1 MESTL
6 TANKLKIFL
15 DTNIPS
21 KKEPFLFTRNILYRK
36 DPLMGGGTP
45 TLSSEL
51 PFFNTQYKY
60 PKSVLDNLSYDK
72 CIQFFFDEKIFIEI
86 LNTHIVKE
94 SLYPATTPEEIKE
107 TIDFNIN
114 TTIELLFP
122 TKKNNHYDSY
132 TNNILGIQPK
142 LSFKGSFGVIEPVL
156 PNNLK
161 TKYSYIK
168 IDNKKYTIVKTTI
181 LNDIFNH
188 PGYSKMI
195 ESYNK
200 INLKKM
206 ELNIQKK
213 IKNILEKFFITMSK
227 IRKNNYLNELKQIL
241 QKVLDNE
248 TREEQRIRYKID
260 IVFITEYIKL
270 LNTIIN
276 TNNSDESNISNM
288 ETITYKIDK
297 ISMYIPTKINKI
309 LKEIKEILDKFEL
322 LNSIHKKH
330 LTNGVINIDFDKNV
344 SNYMKENYKNYYN
357 FGKELLNHNN
367 LKSTNP
373 DFQLMLDNF
382 INGEH
387 GNDIKDFS
395 GYINIITQIFNGKTV
410 PNDETTIINLF
421 YVGLRYYD
429 DDNEYDDIYEAY
441 VKIDVFG
448 GILNDGIDFGCKP
461 RGEELGNYLENT
473 TKQPIWKVKT
483 GIYMDI
489 DNLTKIPLPKK
500 NGGGKYTQCRRRNIN
515 TNNNTRKRHKQ

>member
-1 MESTL
+1 MESTNENIL

-21 KKEPFLFTRNILYRK
+21 KKEPFLFTRNILYR
-36 DPLMGGGTP
+36 DPLMGGVSP

-72 CIQFFFDEKIFIEI
+72 CIQFFFDENIFIKI
-86 LNTHIVKE
+86 LNTYIVKE
-94 SLYPATTPEEIKE
+94 SLYPATTTEEIKD

-122 TKKNNHYDSY
+122 TKKPIINNHYDSY
-132 TNNILGIQPK
+132 ANNILGIQPR
-142 LSFKGSFGVIEPVL
+142 LSFKNSFGVIEPLL
-156 PNNLK
+156 PSNLK
-161 TKYSYIK
+161 TNYSYIK

-188 PGYSKMI
+188 PGYNKMI

-213 IKNILEKFFITMSK
+213 IKSILEKFFIFMSK
-227 IRKNNYLNELKQIL
+227 IRKNKYLNELIQIL
-241 QKVLDNE
+241 QKILDNE
-248 TREEQRIRYKID
+248 TREEQRRYKID
-260 IVFITEYIKL
+260 IIFITEYIKL

-288 ETITYKIDK
+288 ETISYKLDK
-297 ISMYIPTKINKI
+297 ISKYIPTKIYKI

-330 LTNGVINIDFDKNV
+330 LLNGVININFDKNV

-373 DFQLMLDNF
+373 DFQLMLDHF

-387 GNDIKDFS
+387 NNDIKKFS
-395 GYINIITQIFNGKTV
+395 GYMNIITQIFNGKTV
-410 PNDETTIINLF
+410 PNDETNINIF

-429 DDNEYDDIYEAY
+429 DDNEYDDVYEAY

-448 GILNDGIDFGCKP
+448 GILNDDIHLGCDY

-473 TKQPIWKVKT
+473 TKQPFWKVKT

-489 DNLTKIPLPKK
+489 DNLTKIPLTTR
-500 NGGGKYTQCRRRNIN
+500 NGGKYTQCRRN
-515 TNNNTRKRHKQ
+515 TNTNNTRKRHK